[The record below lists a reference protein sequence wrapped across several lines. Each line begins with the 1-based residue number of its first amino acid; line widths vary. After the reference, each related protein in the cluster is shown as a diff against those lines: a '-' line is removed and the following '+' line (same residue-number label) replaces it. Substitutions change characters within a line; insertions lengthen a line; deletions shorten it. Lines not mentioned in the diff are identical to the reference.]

1 MKLANSFPRIFF
13 VFAILSAFATL
24 WGSTNEA
31 TAEMLVGTLGQG
43 GTPST
48 LVVVDPTTGG
58 LTPIG
63 PVGYAVNGMDWYN
76 GTLYGITSV
85 HDTSYHGLIQI
96 DLTTG
101 AGTPI
106 GSGWGSITTETIAEM
121 AIDSSGRAFGWGEP
135 SEDDLYEINL
145 ATGTASRVGESGL
158 GTAQLGIAFDLADD
172 LYLIN
177 TGGDTYNIN
186 PDTGASFFL
195 GNIIGGSCAHHGD
208 VSPSTGIY
216 YGLSSQS
223 ESFSDL
229 LAVNLNTLT
238 VLSTVRTDQK
248 VHTLAFVLSSPD
260 DLAVTPSEGF
270 VSSGDEGGPF
280 TPASKNYTLTNNGPN
295 LLDWTAETTAAW
307 LTVSPAAASL
317 AAGESIDVEVSLNA
331 SANSLP
337 QGIYNDNVTFTNTN
351 SGFSQTRGVQLT
363 VNVPPPP
370 PPQPANPDPCDGATN
385 VPVYKVL
392 TWNNGV
398 ANATVRQDVEPG
410 VRSGVESHSVKETG
424 TPNGTFIDAKGQGG
438 PDPCGYT
445 FIDSDEPGGPSF
457 NWIEISGTGTNLN
470 LSDDTYF
477 FPINLPFNF
486 NFYDTD
492 YTQVAVGSNGAVYFM
507 NQYMTLSNVCIPGSN
522 DSGIQQFIALYW
534 DDLYPS
540 GANNVYYKIVGSAP
554 NRILVVQWQ
563 NVSHYGS
570 SGDAVTV
577 QAQLLENSDI
587 LLLYANPSSE
597 AGAEATVG
605 IQNDVSTGLE
615 YLCNQASLHSG
626 LAILFTRGGGALYDV
641 YFDTANPPVTLIHSG
656 LTAAHC
662 EPVPYPLAQE
672 TTYYWQ
678 VIATNPGGQTAGPV
692 WSFTTVGPP
701 GEIEVTDSIPEPNDL
716 NMPFGNVIVGLS
728 RTEHITITNTDP
740 TYGLIVTDISL
751 NGGLI
756 TSSTSE
762 LSVALPAVSNGSSGS
777 YGSYLPASW
786 VSPERAASEVVVRGG
801 YKALSGKI
809 DVLLLASGTD
819 PTILRTGLAAFPDV
833 NRVDYFDASSA
844 IPTLGYLS
852 QYDVVV
858 VMSNNFFANAS
869 QTGNILAD
877 YVDAGGKVIEA
888 VASFATGGG
897 WELAGRFVTGGYE
910 PFVHGPAEMFAHS
923 LGSFDATHLIMQGV
937 TALTDALPAGVGL
950 KPQAV
955 WVASWNNGK
964 PLVATQGG
972 NVVGINI
979 YALDDGVFTGDVVL
993 LFHNAVVWLVGQG
1006 VGGFSLTNVPSLPAV
1021 VPPLGSIDFN
1031 VVFEPNNVQQY
1042 SASVTITSND
1052 ADEPQVTVGLSGT
1065 GIPDYMEVTPD
1076 ANFPFSGHPGG
1087 PFLPS
1092 YTYYYLKNLGPAQI
1106 DWMLTCPDWL
1116 NANITSGTIIPLET
1130 VKISVTPNALARSKP
1145 RGIYTGQLVFKNLTT
1160 TAEHDRNVSLNI
1172 YTDPKIW
1179 FTPGSVDANVCYGGS
1194 MDKILTIGN
1203 GGDGLL
1209 TFTLSGKQTGFT
1221 PVSMP
1226 VTIAGEPAIET
1237 QKDVAALAPP
1247 KHSFTALAGNKDFA
1261 EGQIL
1266 VRFAP
1271 QPGRT
1276 WPGLAEKNSILANA
1290 GNGKLAAARVTK
1302 EYSIVRGLSLVKLP
1316 GDVAVK
1322 DVLVT
1327 LNNTPGVLYAEPDYK
1342 LKAMSA
1348 PQIVPNDPRF
1358 SELWGLN
1365 NTGQSGGAPDADI
1378 DAPEAWDIATG
1389 TNEIIVAVI
1398 DTGVDYTHP
1407 DLASNMWVN
1416 TAELNGI
1423 TGVDDDG
1430 NGYIDDI
1437 YGYDFC
1443 NNDGDP
1449 MDDHY
1454 HGTHC
1459 AGTIGAIG
1467 NNGQGVA
1474 GVCWNVKIMA
1484 LKFLD
1489 ASGSG
1494 YTDDAIECVQ
1504 YAVLMGAKLS
1514 SNSWGGGSYSQALKD
1529 AIDAAGNA
1537 NQLFIAAA
1545 GNDYGNNNDI
1555 NPAYPASYTSENIIA
1570 VMATDKYDS
1579 MSGFS
1584 NYGPTSVDIGAPG
1597 TDILSCQ
1604 PGSNYQYLSGTSMA
1618 TPHVSGAAAL
1628 IWSVYPSMSYQ
1639 EVKNIL
1645 LQTVDE
1651 IPSLSGK
1658 CVSEGR
1664 LNLFN
1669 AVNEVG
1675 VFWME
1680 FLPSSG
1686 SVDGGQTNNVTVRFH
1701 GDVPVG
1707 NYQGLITITSNDP
1720 YTKDV
1725 NIPVTMTVKPIDY
1738 FTELFGSGDN
1748 DLDNHTLTLVPDN
1761 SVQFYT
1767 ACLEDASGFP
1777 VDPAGGTVLTLNDDD
1792 YYEVQLQGSVVSLYG
1807 TSYDALY
1814 IGSNGYITFVSGDTH
1829 YFEQFSDHFALP
1841 RIAALFDDLNPAA
1854 GGTISYK
1861 QLADRIAVT
1870 FENVPEFSLNTD
1882 NTFQIE
1888 IFFDGRI
1895 RITWLGIDA
1904 HDGIAGLSAGNG
1916 LPDYFVE
1923 RDISKYGPC
1932 LCFNSPDLDHDGNAD
1947 WFDIVLFADHWLD
1960 IGCGPANLCC
1970 GGCDFKG
1977 NGSVNFDDFDYIA
1990 DSWLSV
1996 P

>member
-1 MKLANSFPRIFF
+1 MKSHNCNRGVVITL
-13 VFAILSAFATL
+13 AILCFCLTL
-24 WGSTNEA
+24 IAGAPTVLAGTIQCFNLDTNPGWTVQGQWQFGA
-31 TAEMLVGTLGQG
+31 PLGQG
-43 GTPST
+43 GASHGYP
-48 LVVVDPTTGG
+48 DPTSGATGVNVYG
-58 LTPIG
+58 VNLAGDYDTAIG
-63 PVGYAVNGMDWYN
+63 GPYY
-76 GTLYGITSV
+76 
-85 HDTSYHGLIQI
+85 
-96 DLTTG
+96 LTTG
-101 AGTPI
+101 PLNLSGYENVKLSFKRWLNTDYQPYVYATIEVSKNGATWLEVWNNGGTTI
-106 GSGWGSITTETIAEM
+106 ADSQWTLLEYDISSVADNNSTVYIRWGHRVGSSGAFAFSGWN
-121 AIDSSGRAFGWGEP
+121 IDDICLTGESMDDLTVTPGDGLSSSGYVGGPFAP
-135 SEDDLYEINL
+135 SSKDYTLD
-145 ATGTASRVGESGL
+145 
-158 GTAQLGIAFDLADD
+158 
-172 LYLIN
+172 N
-177 TGGDTYNIN
+177 TGAADLDWTVEADVSWLDVT
-186 PDTGASFFL
+186 PDTGTL
-195 GNIIGGSCAHHGD
+195 QPGQNIV
-208 VSPSTGIY
+208 VSVSINADANG
-216 YGLSSQS
+216 
-223 ESFSDL
+223 
-229 LAVNLNTLT
+229 LT
-238 VLSTVRTDQK
+238 V
-248 VHTLAFVLSSPD
+248 
-260 DLAVTPSEGF
+260 G
-270 VSSGDEGGPF
+270 
-280 TPASKNYTLTNNGPN
+280 NYG
-295 LLDWTAETTAAW
+295 AA
-307 LTVSPAAASL
+307 
-317 AAGESIDVEVSLNA
+317 
-331 SANSLP
+331 
-337 QGIYNDNVTFTNTN
+337 VTFTNQT
-351 SGFSQTRGVQLT
+351 SGVGQVRAVSLT
-363 VNVPPPP
+363 VEEIPPP
-370 PPQPANPDPCDGATN
+370 PPQPYDPNPVDGATH
-385 VPVYKVL
+385 VPIDVL
-392 TWNNGV
+392 LSWNGAFETNQYYYPIITDIPDGYIVRDGV
-398 ANATVRQDVEPG
+398 LVEPVESLNEMSQSAVTKSSLASSAPTNATLINFDDVTAPSYFANTVRLTTQYAAQG
-410 VRSGVESHSVKETG
+410 VI
-424 TPNGTFIDAKGQGG
+424 FGG
-438 PDPCGYT
+438 P
-445 FIDSDEPGGPSF
+445 GGNDGGAILNEGGSF
-457 NWIEISGTGTNLN
+457 GVTGHSPPNFLAFNSGAT
-470 LSDDTYF
+470 LSDGGIPMGPETLYF
-477 FPINLPFNF
+477 DPPVSYVEILAGSSSGGTVNIAAYNAGDEQVDSNSLIMSSHLQPI
-486 NFYDTD
+486 T
-492 YTQVAVGSNGAVYFM
+492 VSANG
-507 NQYMTLSNVCIPGSN
+507 
-522 DSGIQQFIALYW
+522 
-534 DDLYPS
+534 
-540 GANNVYYKIVGSAP
+540 IV
-554 NRILVVQWQ
+554 RVVISV
-563 NVSHYGS
+563 NVSVFVL
-570 SGDAVTV
+570 DNLAFVPDT
-577 QAQLLENSDI
+577 
-587 LLLYANPSSE
+587 
-597 AGAEATVG
+597 
-605 IQNDVSTGLE
+605 
-615 YLCNQASLHSG
+615 ASQ
-626 LAILFTRGGGALYDV
+626 ALYDV
-641 YFDTANPPVTLIHSG
+641 YFDTANPPATLIHSG
-656 LTAAHC
+656 LTVPHC
-662 EPVPYPLAQE
+662 EPLPYPLAYE

-678 VIATNPGGQTAGPV
+678 VVASNRGGQTPGPV

-701 GEIEVTDSIPEPNDL
+701 GEIEVTDSIPPPDDL
-716 NMPFGNVIVGLS
+716 NMPFGDVVVNTS

-740 TYGLIVTDISL
+740 TYELIVTDISL

-777 YGSYLPASW
+777 YGSYLPANW

-937 TALTDALPAGVGL
+937 TVLTDALPAGVGL

-979 YALDDGVFTGDVVL
+979 YALDGGVFTGDVVL

-1006 VGGFSLTNVPSLPAV
+1006 VGGFSLTNVPALPLTI
-1021 VPPLGSIDFN
+1021 PPLGSVTCD

-1092 YTYYYLKNLGPAQI
+1092 YAYYYLKNLGPVQI

-1116 NANITSGTIIPLET
+1116 NANITSGTIKPLET

-1160 TAEHDRNVSLNI
+1160 TAEHDRNVSLNV

-1194 MDKILTIGN
+1194 RDKILTIGN

-1209 TFTLSGKQTGFT
+1209 NFTLAGRQTGFT

-1226 VTIAGEPAIET
+1226 VTIAGEPTIET

-1247 KHSFTALAGNKDFA
+1247 KHSFTALAENKDFA

-1276 WPGLAEKNSILANA
+1276 WPGSAEKNSILANA

-1302 EYSIVRGLSLVKLP
+1302 EYNIVRGLSLVKLP

-1322 DVLVT
+1322 DALVT

-1342 LKAMSA
+1342 LKVMSA

-1365 NTGQSGGAPDADI
+1365 NTGQSGGTPDADI

-1389 TNEIIVAVI
+1389 TNEVIVAVI

-1423 TGVDDDG
+1423 AGVDDDG

-1443 NNDGDP
+1443 NNDGNP

-1489 ASGSG
+1489 AGGSG

-1514 SNSWGGGSYSQALKD
+1514 SNSWGGGGYSQAMKD

-1545 GNDYGNNNDI
+1545 GNGYGNNNDI

-1604 PGSNYQYLSGTSMA
+1604 PGSSYQYLSGTSMA

-1686 SVDGGQTNNVTVRFH
+1686 SVGGGQTNNVTVRFH

-1707 NYQGLITITSNDP
+1707 NYQGQIMITSNDP

-1767 ACLEDASGFP
+1767 ACLEDASSFP

-1792 YYEVQLQGSVVSLYG
+1792 YYEVQLQGNVVSLYG

-1829 YFEQFSDHFALP
+1829 YFERFSDHFALP

-1870 FENVPEFSLNTD
+1870 FENVPEFSLSTD

-1888 IFFDGRI
+1888 MFFDGRI
-1895 RITWLGIDA
+1895 RVTWLGIDA

-1932 LCFNSPDLDHDGNAD
+1932 LCSNSPDLDHDGNVD
-1947 WFDIVLFADHWLD
+1947 WLDIVIFAGHWLD
-1960 IGCGPANLCC
+1960 IGCGPENLCC

>member
-1 MKLANSFPRIFF
+1 
-13 VFAILSAFATL
+13 
-24 WGSTNEA
+24 
-31 TAEMLVGTLGQG
+31 
-43 GTPST
+43 
-48 LVVVDPTTGG
+48 
-58 LTPIG
+58 
-63 PVGYAVNGMDWYN
+63 
-76 GTLYGITSV
+76 
-85 HDTSYHGLIQI
+85 
-96 DLTTG
+96 
-101 AGTPI
+101 
-106 GSGWGSITTETIAEM
+106 
-121 AIDSSGRAFGWGEP
+121 
-135 SEDDLYEINL
+135 
-145 ATGTASRVGESGL
+145 
-158 GTAQLGIAFDLADD
+158 
-172 LYLIN
+172 
-177 TGGDTYNIN
+177 
-186 PDTGASFFL
+186 
-195 GNIIGGSCAHHGD
+195 
-208 VSPSTGIY
+208 
-216 YGLSSQS
+216 
-223 ESFSDL
+223 
-229 LAVNLNTLT
+229 
-238 VLSTVRTDQK
+238 
-248 VHTLAFVLSSPD
+248 
-260 DLAVTPSEGF
+260 
-270 VSSGDEGGPF
+270 
-280 TPASKNYTLTNNGPN
+280 
-295 LLDWTAETTAAW
+295 
-307 LTVSPAAASL
+307 
-317 AAGESIDVEVSLNA
+317 
-331 SANSLP
+331 
-337 QGIYNDNVTFTNTN
+337 
-351 SGFSQTRGVQLT
+351 
-363 VNVPPPP
+363 
-370 PPQPANPDPCDGATN
+370 
-385 VPVYKVL
+385 
-392 TWNNGV
+392 
-398 ANATVRQDVEPG
+398 
-410 VRSGVESHSVKETG
+410 
-424 TPNGTFIDAKGQGG
+424 
-438 PDPCGYT
+438 
-445 FIDSDEPGGPSF
+445 
-457 NWIEISGTGTNLN
+457 
-470 LSDDTYF
+470 
-477 FPINLPFNF
+477 
-486 NFYDTD
+486 
-492 YTQVAVGSNGAVYFM
+492 
-507 NQYMTLSNVCIPGSN
+507 
-522 DSGIQQFIALYW
+522 
-534 DDLYPS
+534 
-540 GANNVYYKIVGSAP
+540 
-554 NRILVVQWQ
+554 
-563 NVSHYGS
+563 
-570 SGDAVTV
+570 
-577 QAQLLENSDI
+577 
-587 LLLYANPSSE
+587 
-597 AGAEATVG
+597 
-605 IQNDVSTGLE
+605 
-615 YLCNQASLHSG
+615 
-626 LAILFTRGGGALYDV
+626 
-641 YFDTANPPVTLIHSG
+641 
-656 LTAAHC
+656 
-662 EPVPYPLAQE
+662 
-672 TTYYWQ
+672 
-678 VIATNPGGQTAGPV
+678 
-692 WSFTTVGPP
+692 
-701 GEIEVTDSIPEPNDL
+701 
-716 NMPFGNVIVGLS
+716 MPFGNVIVGLS

-751 NGGLI
+751 GGGYFEDFNDGLAQGWEPTVPSQWVVVAGEYQAWDTSQTYRMQSTYTGQTWADCACQATFRRTGSMFNVARVVVRATDNFNCQNSTGSAYAAGIAGDGQYWVGKYVNGVFTFLQPW
-756 TSSTSE
+756 TSSPYLNTGETPNVVLLNIAGNAISVYLNGNLAWNGTDNDITAPGRIGLVPYTASGDSTTHYSDDVQVADPLTE
-762 LSVALPAVSNGSSGS
+762 GTVKIGDEQAWYNAHPFNGYATPEQSPQGDISPPAYPGGQEDSTPGSIGALSGSRGGFRIENLPALPAV
-777 YGSYLPASW
+777 
-786 VSPERAASEVVVRGG
+786 
-801 YKALSGKI
+801 I
-809 DVLLLASGTD
+809 
-819 PTILRTGLAAFPDV
+819 
-833 NRVDYFDASSA
+833 
-844 IPTLGYLS
+844 
-852 QYDVVV
+852 
-858 VMSNNFFANAS
+858 
-869 QTGNILAD
+869 
-877 YVDAGGKVIEA
+877 
-888 VASFATGGG
+888 
-897 WELAGRFVTGGYE
+897 
-910 PFVHGPAEMFAHS
+910 
-923 LGSFDATHLIMQGV
+923 
-937 TALTDALPAGVGL
+937 
-950 KPQAV
+950 
-955 WVASWNNGK
+955 
-964 PLVATQGG
+964 
-972 NVVGINI
+972 
-979 YALDDGVFTGDVVL
+979 
-993 LFHNAVVWLVGQG
+993 
-1006 VGGFSLTNVPSLPAV
+1006 
-1021 VPPLGSIDFN
+1021 PPLGSVTFD
-1031 VVFEPNNVQQY
+1031 VVFEPNLIGEY
-1042 SASVTITSND
+1042 LSSAVIKSND
-1052 ADEPQVTVGLSGT
+1052 VDEPEVAVQLGGT

-1076 ANFPFSGHPGG
+1076 ANFTFSGHPGG

-1092 YTYYYLKNLGPAQI
+1092 YAYYYLKNLGPAQI

-1116 NANITSGTIIPLET
+1116 NANITSGAIKPLET

-1160 TAEHDRNVSLNI
+1160 TAEHDCNVSLNI

-1194 MDKILTIGN
+1194 RDKILTIGN

-1209 TFTLSGKQTGFT
+1209 NFTLAGRQTGFT

-1247 KHSFTALAGNKDFA
+1247 KHSFTALAGNTDFA

-1276 WPGLAEKNSILANA
+1276 WPGSAEKNSILANA

-1302 EYSIVRGLSLVKLP
+1302 EYNIVRGLSLVKLP

-1322 DVLVT
+1322 DALVT

-1342 LKAMSA
+1342 LKVMSA

-1365 NTGQSGGAPDADI
+1365 NTGQSGGTPDADI

-1423 TGVDDDG
+1423 AGVDDDG

-1443 NNDGDP
+1443 NNDGNP

-1489 ASGSG
+1489 AGGSG

-1555 NPAYPASYTSENIIA
+1555 NPAYPSSYTSENIIA

-1604 PGSNYQYLSGTSMA
+1604 PGSSYQYLSGTSMA

-1686 SVDGGQTNNVTVRFH
+1686 SVDGGQTNNVTVKFH

-1720 YTKDV
+1720 YTRDINV
-1725 NIPVTMTVKPIDY
+1725 PVTMTVRPLDY

-1870 FENVPEFSLNTD
+1870 FENVPEFSLNND

-1888 IFFDGRI
+1888 MFFDGRI
-1895 RITWLGIDA
+1895 RITWLRIDA
-1904 HDGIAGLSAGNG
+1904 QDGLVGLSAGNG

-1932 LCFNSPDLDHDGNAD
+1932 ICSNSPDLDHDGNVD
-1947 WFDIVLFADHWLD
+1947 WFDIVIFADHWLD
-1960 IGCGPANLCC
+1960 IGCGPVNLCC

-1990 DSWLSV
+1990 DSWLSAQ
-1996 P
+1996 